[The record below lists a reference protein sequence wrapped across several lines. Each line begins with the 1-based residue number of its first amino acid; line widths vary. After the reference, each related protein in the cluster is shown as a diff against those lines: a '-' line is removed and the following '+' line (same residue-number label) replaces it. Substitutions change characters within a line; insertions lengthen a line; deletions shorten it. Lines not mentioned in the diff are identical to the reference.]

1 MYDLDEY
8 KGKLRDFYFDLKLLP
23 GPILKDEES
32 LVKNVKNINMYFDL
46 YNDKYKKFN
55 KKFNYLDGRNS
66 SKKVI
71 DIITEDK

>member
-1 MYDLDEY
+1 
-8 KGKLRDFYFDLKLLP
+8 
-23 GPILKDEES
+23 
-32 LVKNVKNINMYFDL
+32 MYFDL

-71 DIITEDK
+71 DIITEE